1 MMTVT
6 ETTASL
12 LRAVE
17 KLQPLIAEHNA
28 KAESE
33 RQLSKEVYEAMF
45 DANLYAMLTPKAY
58 GGLELHPFEAM
69 LVWEAVSRIDSA
81 AGWNLAMNGAITGW
95 FAWLPADGA
104 NEILADGPTTAAGAL
119 FPNQPATRVDGGW
132 RVTGQV
138 PFASGCTNSKWLAIP
153 AVEMDGDEPKVDPE
167 TGEPA
172 PFGIFFSREEAQ
184 IRDTWHTVGMRGTGS
199 ADIVVENLF
208 VPDRR
213 SFVVKPLERPAPG
226 FEGPLYRMVPWLT
239 ILGEA
244 TVSVGV
250 AAAAVD
256 ALVNLAQTKT
266 PAYNTTPL
274 REQQLAQFFVAKAKA
289 KVEAARDTLCRAAEE
304 AYEDVRSGS
313 LLSRAAKIRLQ
324 LAVSFAAEVCA
335 EAVRLVCD
343 GAGSSSIRTT
353 QPFERYLRD
362 SQVLTQHSDK
372 SSPRYMTAG
381 RLIFGLENDWVWLS
395 F

>member
-1 MMTVT
+1 
-6 ETTASL
+6 
-12 LRAVE
+12 
-17 KLQPLIAEHNA
+17 
-28 KAESE
+28 
-33 RQLSKEVYEAMF
+33 
-45 DANLYAMLTPKAY
+45 
-58 GGLELHPFEAM
+58 
-69 LVWEAVSRIDSA
+69 
-81 AGWNLAMNGAITGW
+81 
-95 FAWLPADGA
+95 
-104 NEILADGPTTAAGAL
+104 
-119 FPNQPATRVDGGW
+119 
-132 RVTGQV
+132 
-138 PFASGCTNSKWLAIP
+138 LAIP

-213 SFVVKPLERPAPG
+213 SFVVKPLEKPAPG